1 MMILI
6 LYIHV
11 HIFSVPGVKD
21 VCSVACGQQHTLVM
35 TSNGRIFV
43 WGSNKHGQLG
53 VDPTVHSV
61 IVTPKE
67 IVLPQQPDAGCILL
81 SGWTHA
87 AILTGFCIQSI
98 CI

>member
-1 MMILI
+1 
-6 LYIHV
+6 
-11 HIFSVPGVKD
+11 
-21 VCSVACGQQHTLVM
+21 M

-53 VDPTVHSV
+53 VDPTLHSV

-67 IVLPQQPDAGCILL
+67 IVLPLQPDAGCILL

-87 AILTGFCIQSI
+87 AILTGFCTQLMHI
-98 CI
+98 

>member
-1 MMILI
+1 MIILI
-6 LYIHV
+6 VYTLIHT
-11 HIFSVPGVKD
+11 FSVAGVKD

-35 TSNGRIFV
+35 TANGRIFV

-53 VDPTVHSV
+53 VDPTLHSV

-81 SGWTHA
+81 SGWTHV
-87 AILTGFCIQSI
+87 AILTGFCTPLM